1 MSLAHRVRVFVLVV
15 ILGVP
20 SGLPAA
26 QAAVRLPALFSND
39 MVLQQKVAAPI
50 WGWAEPNEKITI
62 RLDDKT
68 IEARAG
74 ADGRWKAALPA
85 MPAGGPHK
93 IVVQS
98 GDKEIAIA
106 GVMFGEV
113 WLASGQSNMHW
124 TFSPKHG
131 VTDAD
136 KHLAAA
142 NDPRVRQFTVAK
154 RGSAKPADET
164 AGSWRTAT
172 RDNLL
177 ADDTNGA
184 SAVAYF
190 FAKHLREKLNA
201 PVGVINASVGGTPI
215 EAWSPNGPLYN
226 GLIHPLAPYALRGAI
241 WYQGESNCMGLAGAA
256 YADKQRAMVEAW
268 RKLWGNESL
277 SFYYVQI
284 APFIYTNPKRPQ
296 ITKQTLPEFWEAQT
310 AALAVPRCGMVVV
323 NDITGNVRDIHPR
336 NKLDV
341 GKRLALWALAKDYD
355 QPDVVYSGP
364 LYKEMKVEGNKIRI
378 AFDHVRSGL
387 ATLDG
392 KAPSHLEIAGDD
404 RQFQPA
410 TGTIDGQT
418 LVVQS
423 DKVARPVAVRYAWA
437 EDALPNLTNKEGL
450 PASPFRTDKWK

>member
-1 MSLAHRVRVFVLVV
+1 M
-15 ILGVP
+15 
-20 SGLPAA
+20 
-26 QAAVRLPALFSND
+26 RLPALFSND

-50 WGWAEPNEKITI
+50 WGWAEPNAKITI

-68 IEARAG
+68 IDTNAG
-74 ADGRWKAALPA
+74 ADGHWKVTLPA
-85 MPAGGPHK
+85 TPAGGPHK
-93 IVVQS
+93 LVVQA
-98 GDKEIAIA
+98 GEEAVTVD

-124 TFSPKHG
+124 TFSRKHG
-131 VTDAD
+131 VAD
-136 KHLAAA
+136 GEKHLAVA
-142 NDPRVRQFTVAK
+142 NDPWVRQFTVAK
-154 RGSAKPADET
+154 RRAPKPADET
-164 AGSWRTAT
+164 AGTWRTAT

-177 ADDTNGA
+177 ADDTSGA

-190 FAKHLREKLNA
+190 FAQHLREKLNV

-215 EAWSPNGPLYN
+215 EAWSPNGDLYN

-241 WYQGESNCMGLAGAA
+241 WYQGESNCLALAGPA

-268 RKLWGNESL
+268 RKLWGNETL

-284 APFIYTNPKRPQ
+284 APFLYTNAKRPQ

-310 AALAVPRCGMVVV
+310 AAMSVPRSGMVVV
-323 NDITGNVRDIHPR
+323 NDISGNVRDIHPR

-341 GKRLALWALAKDYD
+341 GKRLARWALAKDYD
-355 QPDVVYSGP
+355 QRDVVYSGP
-364 LYKEMKVEGNKIRI
+364 LYKEMQVEGNKVRI
-378 AFDHVRSGL
+378 TFEHVASGL

-404 RQFQPA
+404 QQFQPA
-410 TGTIDGQT
+410 IGTIDGQA
-418 LVVQS
+418 LVVHS
-423 DKVARPVAVRYAWA
+423 DTVARPVAVRYAWT

>member
-1 MSLAHRVRVFVLVV
+1 MSLVHRVRAFLLVIVLTVS
-15 ILGVP
+15 

-26 QAAVRLPALFSND
+26 QAAVRLPALFSNN
-39 MVLQQKVAAPI
+39 MLLQQNTAAPI
-50 WGWAEPNEKITI
+50 WGWASPNEKIAI

-68 IEARAG
+68 VAAQAG
-74 ADGRWKAALPA
+74 PDGRWKAALPA
-85 MPAGGPHK
+85 TPAGGPHK
-93 IVVQS
+93 LVVKG
-98 GDKEIAIA
+98 GDKEIAID
-106 GVMFGEV
+106 GVLFGEV

-131 VTDAD
+131 VVDAD

-142 NDPRVRQFTVAK
+142 NDPWVRQFTVAK
-154 RGSAKPADET
+154 RGAARPADDT
-164 AGSWRTAT
+164 AGVWRTAT

-177 ADDTNGA
+177 ADDGNGA

-190 FAKHLREKLNA
+190 FAKRLREKLNA
-201 PVGVINASVGGTPI
+201 PVGVINASIGGTPI
-215 EAWSPNGPLYN
+215 EAWSPKGQLYN

-241 WYQGESNCMGLAGAA
+241 WYQGESNCMGLVGAA

-268 RKLWGNESL
+268 RKLWANDCL

-310 AALAVPRCGMVVV
+310 AALAVPHCGMVVV

-341 GKRLALWALAKDYD
+341 GGRLALWALAKDYGEKEL
-355 QPDVVYSGP
+355 VYSGP
-364 LYKEMKVEGNKIRI
+364 LYKQMKVEGDKVRI
-378 AFDHVRSGL
+378 AFDHVGAGL
-387 ATLDG
+387 KTLDG

-404 RQFQPA
+404 RKFQPA
-410 TGTIDGQT
+410 TGAIDGQT
-418 LVVQS
+418 LVVRS
-423 DKVARPVAVRYAWA
+423 EKVARPVAVRYAWV

>member
-1 MSLAHRVRVFVLVV
+1 MSLAHRVRTSLLVIALAVL
-15 ILGVP
+15 
-20 SGLPAA
+20 SGLPAV

-39 MVLQQKVAAPI
+39 LVLQQNTAAPI
-50 WGWAEPNEKITI
+50 WGWADPNEKVTI

-68 IEARAG
+68 IDTQAG
-74 ADGRWKAALPA
+74 ADGRWKAVLPA
-85 MPAGGPHK
+85 TPAGGPHK
-93 IVVQS
+93 MVVKG
-98 GDKEIAIA
+98 GDKEIAVE
-106 GVMFGEV
+106 GVLFGEV

-124 TFSPKHG
+124 TLTPKHG
-131 VTDAD
+131 VTGAE

-142 NDPRVRQFTVAK
+142 NDPWVRQFTVAK
-154 RGSAKPADET
+154 RGAAKPADDT
-164 AGSWRTAT
+164 AGVWRAAT

-177 ADDTNGA
+177 ADEGNGA

-190 FAKHLREKLNA
+190 FAKYLREKLDV

-215 EAWSPNGPLYN
+215 EAWSPNGNLYN
-226 GLIHPLAPYALRGAI
+226 GMIHPSAPYAIRGAI
-241 WYQGESNCMGLAGAA
+241 WYQGESNCFGPVGAR
-256 YADKQRAMVEAW
+256 YTDMQRAMVEAW
-268 RKLWGNESL
+268 RKLWGNENL
-277 SFYYVQI
+277 SFYYVQL

-336 NKLDV
+336 NKVDV
-341 GKRLALWALAKDYD
+341 GNRLALWALAKDYGRQD
-355 QPDVVYSGP
+355 LVYSGP
-364 LYKEMKVEGNKIRI
+364 LYKEMKVEGKKIRV
-378 AFDHVRSGL
+378 AFDHAGSGL

-404 RQFQPA
+404 RRFQPA

-418 LVVQS
+418 LLVES
-423 DKVARPVAVRYAWA
+423 DKVDRPVAVRYAWV

-450 PASPFRTDKWK
+450 PASPFRTGK